1 MPNGWR
7 GRIVLDR
14 GLNQGEGKKR
24 SDVYMGWI
32 NKSVW
37 IDDPYDTSLR
47 FLRRIRRKAKIKR
60 IFGYG
65 K

>member
-1 MPNGWR
+1 
-7 GRIVLDR
+7 
-14 GLNQGEGKKR
+14 
-24 SDVYMGWI
+24 MGWI

-47 FLRRIRRKAKIKR
+47 FLRRIRRKVKIKR